1 MRKGGAVVVSYVY
14 AVARLRGMENHIL
27 DTAFFSRLMDSAG
40 IDDALK
46 ALGET
51 SYSQWISQNGNNFDK
66 AIDSEMLSTCEE
78 LKTFVPDKELLDI
91 FRLPYDFHNV
101 KVLLKGLFKVRGGE
115 SEGRRYDLLSK
126 LGTIDT
132 EELMNAIETEE
143 YGFLP
148 YGLTDLIPQCWQL
161 WDATKNAQAVE
172 LLIDHQMFSAMLKVA
187 EDLKMPDVI
196 HWVRSRIDAE
206 NLRSA
211 VRLSRMKYDSP
222 KALPFFHEGGTVRP
236 DDMAKLLSEP
246 QETWSRL
253 LSHTD
258 IGGVLSALQD
268 SGDIKTSLSD
278 VSKSLDDYLIK
289 VLENAKYSMD
299 APANVLLYL
308 LTKEAETRNMRVALV
323 CVAGGL
329 DREFG
334 RRLLSNVR

>member
-1 MRKGGAVVVSYVY
+1 
-14 AVARLRGMENHIL
+14 MENHIL
-27 DTAFFSRLMDSAG
+27 DTAFFSRLMESSG

-51 SYSQWISQNGNNFDK
+51 SYSQWISGNENFDK
-66 AIDSEMLSTCEE
+66 AIDSEMLATCKE
-78 LKTFVPDKELLDI
+78 LESFVPDKELIDI
-91 FRLPYDFHNV
+91 FRIPYDFHNV

-115 SEGRRYDLLSK
+115 AEGRRYDLLSK
-126 LGTIDT
+126 LGTIDI
-132 EELMNAIETEE
+132 EELKTAIETEE

-161 WDATKNAQAVE
+161 WDSSKNPQAVE
-172 LLIDHQMFSAMLKVA
+172 LLIDHAMFRAMLNVA
-187 EDLKMPDVI
+187 EGLKMPAVI
-196 HWVRSRIDAE
+196 HWVKSRIDAE

-211 VRLSRMKYDSP
+211 VRLARIKYDSA
-222 KALPFFHEGGTVRP
+222 KALPFFHEGGTIRP
-236 DDMAKLLSEP
+236 DDMARLLNEP

-258 IGGVLSALQD
+258 IGTALASLQD
-268 SGDIKTSLSD
+268 SGDIKSSLSD
-278 VSKSLDDYLIK
+278 VSKSLDDYLIR

-299 APANVLLYL
+299 APENVLLYL

-323 CVAGGL
+323 CISGGL

-334 RRLLSNVR
+334 RRLLSNGR

>member
-1 MRKGGAVVVSYVY
+1 MSYVY

-27 DTAFFSRLMDSAG
+27 DSAFFSRLMDSAG
-40 IDDALK
+40 IDDAVK

-51 SYSQWISQNGNNFDK
+51 SYSQWISGANSNFDK
-66 AIDSEMLSTCEE
+66 AIDSEILATCEE
-78 LKTFVPDKELLDI
+78 LKSFVPDKELLDI

-115 SEGRRYDLLSK
+115 AEGRRYDLLSK

-172 LLIDHQMFSAMLKVA
+172 LLIDHQMFAAMLKVA
-187 EDLKMPDVI
+187 EGLKMPDVVN
-196 HWVRSRIDAE
+196 WVRSKIDSE
-206 NLRSA
+206 NLKSA
-211 VRLSRMKYDSP
+211 IRLSRMNYDAA
-222 KALPFFHEGGTVRP
+222 KALPFFHDGGTIRA
-236 DDMAKLLSEP
+236 DDMAKLLNEP
-246 QETWSRL
+246 QETWSRI
-253 LSHTD
+253 LSYTD
-258 IGGVLSALQD
+258 IGAVLSALNEQND
-268 SGDIKTSLSD
+268 MKAALSD
-278 VSKSLDDYLIK
+278 VSKALDDYLLK
-289 VLENAKYSMD
+289 VLEKAKYSMD
-299 APANVLLYL
+299 APANVLLFM
-308 LTKEAETRNMRVALV
+308 LTKEAEARNMRVALV

-334 RRLLSNVR
+334 RRLLSNV

>member
-1 MRKGGAVVVSYVY
+1 MSYIY
-14 AVARLRGMENHIL
+14 AVSRLRGMENHIL

-51 SYSQWISQNGNNFDK
+51 SYSQWISGNDSFDK
-66 AIDSEMLSTCEE
+66 AIDSEMLATCKE
-78 LKTFVPDKELLDI
+78 LESFVPDKELIDI

-126 LGTIDT
+126 LGTIDV
-132 EELMNAIETEE
+132 EELKTAVETEE
-143 YGFLP
+143 YGYLP

-161 WDATKNAQAVE
+161 WDSSKNPQAVE
-172 LLIDHQMFSAMLKVA
+172 LLIDHAMFGAMLNVA
-187 EDLKMPDVI
+187 EGLKMPDVI
-196 HWVRSRIDAE
+196 RWVKSRIDAE

-211 VRLSRMKYDSP
+211 VRLARMKYESA
-222 KALPFFHEGGTVRP
+222 KALPFFHDGGTIRP
-236 DDMAKLLSEP
+236 DDMARLLNEP
-246 QETWSRL
+246 QETWGRL

-258 IGGVLSALQD
+258 IGAALGALQE
-268 SGDIKTSLSD
+268 SGDIKTSLTD
-278 VSKSLDDYLIK
+278 VSKSLDDYLIR

-334 RRLLSNVR
+334 RRLLSNGR

>member
-1 MRKGGAVVVSYVY
+1 MSYVY
-14 AVARLRGMENHIL
+14 AVSRLRGMENHLL

-51 SYSQWISQNGNNFDK
+51 SYSQWISGNANFDK
-66 AIDSEMLSTCEE
+66 AIDSEMFATFEE
-78 LKTFVPDKELLDI
+78 LKSFVPDKELLDI
-91 FRLPYDFHNV
+91 LRLPYDFHNV

-115 SEGRRYDLLSK
+115 ADGRRYDLLSK

-148 YGLTDLIPQCWQL
+148 YGLTDLIPACWQL
-161 WDATKNAQAVE
+161 WDQTKNAQAVE
-172 LLIDHQMFSAMLKVA
+172 LLIDHQMFKAMLKVA

-196 HWVRSRIDAE
+196 RWVQNKIDAE

-211 VRLSRMKYDSP
+211 VRLARMKYDSA
-222 KALPFFHEGGTVRP
+222 KALTFFHEGGTIRP
-236 DDMAKLLSEP
+236 DDMAKLLNEP
-246 QETWSRL
+246 QETWARL
-253 LSHTD
+253 LSYTD
-258 IGGVLSALQD
+258 IGSVLGALQD
-268 SGDIKTSLSD
+268 QNDINAALTEVTKAID
-278 VSKSLDDYLIK
+278 EYLMK

-308 LTKEAETRNMRVALV
+308 LNKEAEARNMRVALV

-334 RRLLSNVR
+334 RRLLSNGR

>member
-1 MRKGGAVVVSYVY
+1 MSYVY
-14 AVARLRGMENHIL
+14 TVSRLRGMENHIL

-40 IDDALK
+40 IDEALR

-51 SYSQWISQNGNNFDK
+51 GYSQWISQNGSSFDK
-66 AIDSEMLSTCEE
+66 AIDSEMLATFQE
-78 LKTFVPDKELLDI
+78 LETFVPDKGLIDI

-115 SEGRRYDLLSK
+115 LEGRRYDLLSD
-126 LGTIDT
+126 LGTINP
-132 EELMNAIETEE
+132 EELKNAIETEE
-143 YGFLP
+143 YGYLP

-161 WDATKNAQAVE
+161 WDATKSAQAVE
-172 LLIDHQMFSAMLKVA
+172 LMIDHQMFRAMLDVA
-187 EDLKMPDVI
+187 EGLKMPDVI
-196 HWVRSRIDAE
+196 HWVKSRIDAE

-211 VRLSRMKYDSP
+211 VRLARIKYESA
-222 KALPFFHEGGTVRP
+222 KALPFFHEGGTIRP

-246 QETWSRL
+246 QETWGRL

-258 IGGVLSALQD
+258 IGAVLGALQD
-268 SGDIKTSLSD
+268 SGNIKTALTD
-278 VSKSLDDYLIK
+278 VSKSLDEYLLK

>member
-1 MRKGGAVVVSYVY
+1 MSYVY
-14 AVARLRGMENHIL
+14 TVARLRGMENHIL

-51 SYSQWISQNGNNFDK
+51 SYSQWLSQSAGFDK
-66 AIDSEMLSTCEE
+66 AIDSEILATCEE

-115 SEGRRYDLLSK
+115 QEGRRYDLLSK

-132 EELMNAIETEE
+132 DELTNAIETEE

-161 WDATKNAQAVE
+161 WDQTKNAQAVE
-172 LLIDHQMFSAMLKVA
+172 LLIDHQMFAAMLKVA
-187 EDLKMPDVI
+187 EGLKMPDIVR
-196 HWVRSRIDAE
+196 WVRCKIDVE

-211 VRLSRMKYDSP
+211 IRLARMKYDSA
-222 KALPFFHEGGTVRP
+222 KALPFFHDGGTIRA
-236 DDMAKLLSEP
+236 DDMSRLLNEP
-246 QETWSRL
+246 QETWSRT
-253 LSHTD
+253 LSYTD
-258 IGGVLSALQD
+258 IGGVLSALNEQ
-268 SGDIKTSLSD
+268 SDINAALSD

-289 VLENAKYSMD
+289 VLESAKYSMD
-299 APANVLLYL
+299 APANVLLFL
-308 LTKEAETRNMRVALV
+308 LTKEAEARNMRVALV

-334 RRLLSNVR
+334 RRLLSNGR

>member
-1 MRKGGAVVVSYVY
+1 MSYVY
-14 AVARLRGMENHIL
+14 TVARLRGMENHIL
-27 DTAFFSRLMDSAG
+27 DTAFFSRLMDSANV
-40 IDDALK
+40 DDALK

-51 SYSQWISQNGNNFDK
+51 SYSQWISGAGNFDK
-66 AIDSEMLSTCEE
+66 AIDSEMLATCEE
-78 LKTFVPDKELLDI
+78 LESFVPDKELLEI

-132 EELMNAIETEE
+132 ELLTNAIETEE
-143 YGFLP
+143 YSYLP

-172 LLIDHQMFSAMLKVA
+172 LLIDHQMFKAMLGVA
-187 EDLKMPDVI
+187 EGLKMPEVTA
-196 HWVRSRIDAE
+196 WVKHRIDAE

-211 VRLSRMKYDSP
+211 IRLARMKYESA
-222 KALPFFHEGGTVRP
+222 KALPFFHEGGTIAP
-236 DDMAKLLSEP
+236 DDMARLLNEP

-258 IGGVLSALQD
+258 IGAVLSALQD
-268 SGDIKTSLSD
+268 TGDIKASLSD
-278 VSKSLDDYLIK
+278 VSKSLDDYLVR
-289 VLENAKYSMD
+289 VLEGAKYSID

-334 RRLLSNVR
+334 RRLLSNGR

>member
-1 MRKGGAVVVSYVY
+1 MSYVY

-126 LGTIDT
+126 LGTINT
-132 EELMNAIETEE
+132 EELTNAIETEE

-211 VRLSRMKYDSP
+211 VRLSRMKYDSS

>member
-1 MRKGGAVVVSYVY
+1 MSYVY

-211 VRLSRMKYDSP
+211 VRLSRMKYDSS

>member
-1 MRKGGAVVVSYVY
+1 MSYVY
-14 AVARLRGMENHIL
+14 TVARLRGMENHIL
-27 DTAFFSRLMDSAG
+27 DTAFFSRLMESSG

-51 SYSQWISQNGNNFDK
+51 SYSQWISGNENFDK
-66 AIDSEMLSTCEE
+66 AIDSEMLATCKE
-78 LKTFVPDKELLDI
+78 LESFVPDKGLIDI
-91 FRLPYDFHNV
+91 FRIPYDFHNV

-115 SEGRRYDLLSK
+115 AEGRRYDLLSK

-132 EELMNAIETEE
+132 EELKTAIETEE

-161 WDATKNAQAVE
+161 WDSSKNPQAVE
-172 LLIDHQMFSAMLKVA
+172 LLIDHAMFRAMLNVA
-187 EDLKMPDVI
+187 EGLKMPAVI
-196 HWVRSRIDAE
+196 HWVKSRIDAE

-211 VRLSRMKYDSP
+211 VRLARIKYDSA
-222 KALPFFHEGGTVRP
+222 KALPFFHEGGTIRP
-236 DDMAKLLSEP
+236 DDMARLLNEP

-258 IGGVLSALQD
+258 IGAVLGGLQD
-268 SGDIKTSLSD
+268 TGDIKASLSD
-278 VSKSLDDYLIK
+278 VSKSLDDYLIR

-299 APANVLLYL
+299 APENVLLYL

-323 CVAGGL
+323 CISGGL

-334 RRLLSNVR
+334 RRLLSNGR

>member
-1 MRKGGAVVVSYVY
+1 MSYVY

-27 DTAFFSRLMDSAG
+27 DSAFFSRLMDSAG
-40 IDDALK
+40 IDEALK

-51 SYSQWISQNGNNFDK
+51 SYSQWLSGSANFDK
-66 AIDSEMLSTCEE
+66 AIDSEMLATCEE
-78 LKTFVPDKELLDI
+78 LEKFVPDKELLTI

-115 SEGRRYDLLSK
+115 QDGRRYDLLSK

-132 EELMNAIETEE
+132 EELTNAIETEE

-148 YGLTDLIPQCWQL
+148 YGLTDVIPQCWQL
-161 WDATKNAQAVE
+161 WDSSKNAQAVE
-172 LLIDHQMFSAMLKVA
+172 LLLDHQMFRAMLNVA
-187 EDLKMPDVI
+187 ESLKMPDVI
-196 HWVRSRIDAE
+196 QWVRFKIDAE

-211 VRLSRMKYDSP
+211 VRLARMKYDSS
-222 KALPFFHEGGTVRP
+222 KALPFFHDGGTIRA
-236 DDMAKLLSEP
+236 DDMARLLNEP
-246 QETWSRL
+246 QETWSRV
-253 LSHTD
+253 LSYTD
-258 IGGVLSALQD
+258 IGSVLASLNEQSDMKAA
-268 SGDIKTSLSD
+268 LSD
-278 VSKSLDDYLIK
+278 VSKALDDYLVK
-289 VLENAKYSMD
+289 VLESAKYSMD

-334 RRLLSNVR
+334 RRLLSNGR

>member
-1 MRKGGAVVVSYVY
+1 MSYVY
-14 AVARLRGMENHIL
+14 TVARLRGMENHIL
-27 DTAFFSRLMDSAG
+27 DTAFFSRLMESSG

-51 SYSQWISQNGNNFDK
+51 SYSQWITGNENFDK
-66 AIDSEMLSTCEE
+66 AIDSEMLATCKE
-78 LKTFVPDKELLDI
+78 LESFVPDKELIDI
-91 FRLPYDFHNV
+91 FRIPYDFHNV

-126 LGTIDT
+126 LGTIDV
-132 EELMNAIETEE
+132 EELKTAVETEE

-161 WDATKNAQAVE
+161 WDAGKNPQAVE
-172 LLIDHQMFSAMLKVA
+172 LLIDHAMFAAMLKVA
-187 EDLKMPDVI
+187 EGLKMPDVI
-196 HWVRSRIDAE
+196 RWVKDRIDAE

-211 VRLSRMKYDSP
+211 IRLARMKYEP
-222 KALPFFHEGGTVRP
+222 AKALPFFHEGGTIRP
-236 DDMAKLLSEP
+236 DDMARLLSEP

-258 IGGVLSALQD
+258 IGKVLGALQD
-268 SGDIKTSLSD
+268 SGDIKLSLSD
-278 VSKSLDDYLIK
+278 VSKSIDDYLIR

-323 CVAGGL
+323 CINGGL

-334 RRLLSNVR
+334 RRLLSNGR

>member
-1 MRKGGAVVVSYVY
+1 MSYVY
-14 AVARLRGMENHIL
+14 TVARLRGMENHIL

-40 IDDALK
+40 VDDALK

-51 SYSQWISQNGNNFDK
+51 SYSQWISGNGNFDK
-66 AIDSEMLSTCEE
+66 AIDQEMLATFDE
-78 LKTFVPDKELLDI
+78 LVSFVPDKELIDLL
-91 FRLPYDFHNV
+91 RLSYDFHNV

-115 SEGRRYDLLSK
+115 AEGRRYDLLSK
-126 LGTIDT
+126 LGTVDT
-132 EELMNAIETEE
+132 EELTNAIETEE
-143 YGFLP
+143 YSYLP

-172 LLIDHQMFSAMLKVA
+172 LLIDHQMFAAMLKLA
-187 EDLKMPDVI
+187 ESLKMPEI
-196 HWVRSRIDAE
+196 IQWVKFRIDAE

-211 VRLSRMKYDSP
+211 VRLARMKYESS
-222 KALPFFHEGGTVRP
+222 KALAFFHDGGTISP
-236 DDMAKLLSEP
+236 DVMAKLLSEP

-258 IGGVLSALQD
+258 IGQVLAAL
-268 SGDIKTSLSD
+268 SETGDIKASLSD
-278 VSKSLDDYLIK
+278 VSKAIDDYLVK
-289 VLENAKYSMD
+289 VLESAKYSID
-299 APANVLLYL
+299 APANVLLYV
-308 LTKEAETRNMRVALV
+308 LTKEAETRNMRIALV

>member
-1 MRKGGAVVVSYVY
+1 MSYVY

-40 IDDALK
+40 IDDAIK

-126 LGTIDT
+126 LGTINT

>member
-1 MRKGGAVVVSYVY
+1 MSYVY

-27 DTAFFSRLMDSAG
+27 DSAFFSRLIDSAG

-51 SYSQWISQNGNNFDK
+51 SYSQWLTGSAKFDK
-66 AIDSEMLSTCEE
+66 AIDAELLATCEE
-78 LKTFVPDKELLDI
+78 LEKFVPDKELIDL

-115 SEGRRYDLLSK
+115 LDGRRYDLLSK
-126 LGTIDT
+126 MGTIDT
-132 EELMNAIETEE
+132 EELTNAIETEE

-148 YGLTDLIPQCWQL
+148 YGLTDIIPQCWQL
-161 WDATKNAQAVE
+161 WDTTKNAQAVE
-172 LLIDHQMFSAMLKVA
+172 LLLDHQMYKAMLNVA
-187 EDLKMPDVI
+187 EKLKMPEVI
-196 HWVRSRIDAE
+196 QWVRFKIDAE

-211 VRLSRMKYDSP
+211 VRLARMKYDSS
-222 KALPFFHEGGTVRP
+222 KALTFFHDGGTIRA
-236 DDMAKLLSEP
+236 DDMAKLLNEP
-246 QETWSRL
+246 VETWSRI
-253 LSHTD
+253 LSYTD
-258 IGGVLSALQD
+258 IGSVLS
-268 SGDIKTSLSD
+268 SLSEQSDMRAALTD
-278 VSKSLDDYLIK
+278 VSKALDEYLMK

-308 LTKEAETRNMRVALV
+308 LTKEAEARNMRVALV

-334 RRLLSNVR
+334 RRLLSNGR

>member
-1 MRKGGAVVVSYVY
+1 
-14 AVARLRGMENHIL
+14 MENHIL

-40 IDDALK
+40 IDEALK

-51 SYSQWISQNGNNFDK
+51 SYSQWISQNGNSFDK
-66 AIDSEMLSTCEE
+66 AIDSEMAATFQE
-78 LKTFVPDKELLDI
+78 LETFVPDKGLLDI

-101 KVLLKGLFKVRGGE
+101 KVLLKGLFKVRSGE
-115 SEGRRYDLLSK
+115 LEGRRYDLLSN
-126 LGTIDT
+126 LGTVDP
-132 EELMNAIETEE
+132 EELKNAVETEE
-143 YGFLP
+143 YGYLP

-161 WDATKNAQAVE
+161 WDATKSAQAVE
-172 LLIDHQMFSAMLKVA
+172 LLIDHQMFKAMLNVA
-187 EDLKMPDVI
+187 ESLKMPDVI
-196 HWVRSRIDAE
+196 HWVKSRIDAE

-211 VRLSRMKYDSP
+211 VRLARMKYDSA
-222 KALPFFHEGGTVRP
+222 KALPFFHEGGTIRP
-236 DDMAKLLSEP
+236 DDMAKLLNEP
-246 QETWSRL
+246 QETWGRL

-258 IGGVLSALQD
+258 IGAVLGALQD
-268 SGDIKTSLSD
+268 SGNIKAALTD

-334 RRLLSNVR
+334 RRLLSNGR

>member
-1 MRKGGAVVVSYVY
+1 MSYVY
-14 AVARLRGMENHIL
+14 TVARLRGMENHIL

-51 SYSQWISQNGNNFDK
+51 SYSQWLSQSAGFDK
-66 AIDSEMLSTCEE
+66 AIDSEILATCEE

-132 EELMNAIETEE
+132 EELTNAIETEE

-161 WDATKNAQAVE
+161 WDQTKNAQAVE
-172 LLIDHQMFSAMLKVA
+172 LLIDHQMFAAMLKVA
-187 EDLKMPDVI
+187 EGLKMPDIVR
-196 HWVRSRIDAE
+196 WVRCKIDVE

-211 VRLSRMKYDSP
+211 IRLARMKYDSA
-222 KALPFFHEGGTVRP
+222 KALPFFHDGGTIRA
-236 DDMAKLLSEP
+236 DDMSRLLNEP
-246 QETWSRL
+246 QETWSRT
-253 LSHTD
+253 LSYTD
-258 IGGVLSALQD
+258 IGGVLSALNEQ
-268 SGDIKTSLSD
+268 SDINAALSD

-289 VLENAKYSMD
+289 VLESAKYSMD
-299 APANVLLYL
+299 APANVLLFL
-308 LTKEAETRNMRVALV
+308 LTKEAEARNMRVALV

-334 RRLLSNVR
+334 RRLLSNGR

>member
-1 MRKGGAVVVSYVY
+1 MSYVY

-40 IDDALK
+40 VDDALK

-51 SYSQWISQNGNNFDK
+51 SYSQWISGNGNFDK
-66 AIDSEMLSTCEE
+66 AIDQEMLATFDE
-78 LKTFVPDKELLDI
+78 LVSFVPDKELIDLL
-91 FRLPYDFHNV
+91 RLSYDFHNV

-115 SEGRRYDLLSK
+115 AEGRRYDLLSK
-126 LGTIDT
+126 LGTVDT
-132 EELMNAIETEE
+132 EELTNAIETEE
-143 YGFLP
+143 YSYLP

-172 LLIDHQMFSAMLKVA
+172 LLIDHQMFAAMLKLA
-187 EDLKMPDVI
+187 ESLKMPEI
-196 HWVRSRIDAE
+196 IQWVKFRIDAE

-211 VRLSRMKYDSP
+211 VRLARMKYESS
-222 KALPFFHEGGTVRP
+222 KALAFFHDGGTIGP
-236 DDMAKLLSEP
+236 DVMAKLLSEP

-258 IGGVLSALQD
+258 IGQVLTAL
-268 SGDIKTSLSD
+268 SETGDIKASLSD
-278 VSKSLDDYLIK
+278 VSKAIDDYLVK
-289 VLENAKYSMD
+289 VLESAKYSID
-299 APANVLLYL
+299 APANVLLYV
-308 LTKEAETRNMRVALV
+308 LTKEAETRNMRIALV

>member
-1 MRKGGAVVVSYVY
+1 MSYVY

-126 LGTIDT
+126 LGTINT